1 MFDIYVSVPH
11 NGGMT
16 NTKRIAHLA
25 GHSTTGTSHGLLL
38 ELASDAVKLTITGAN
53 GTKRHASIVMDAAS
67 IDSAIAALIEAK
79 GMLA

>member
-1 MFDIYVSVPH
+1 MASQ
-11 NGGMT
+11 
-16 NTKRIAHLA
+16 RIAHLA

-38 ELASDAVKLTITGAN
+38 ELASESIKLTITGAN
-53 GTKRHASIVMDAAS
+53 GTKRHASIVMDSNS